1 MANEE
6 TTPLAALEDRVF
18 DLEFALTNIGGALL
32 SPGGW
37 KTDQELHQY
46 LYAAVKR
53 ALTATP
59 LGAAL
64 DQREQQIR
72 SRRAG
77 APAVDRVLGE
87 LRSEL
92 ALSSESPGER

>member
-6 TTPLAALEDRVF
+6 TTPTAALEDRIF

-32 SPGGW
+32 SPSGW
-37 KTDQELHQY
+37 KTDQQLHQY

-53 ALTATP
+53 ALADTP

-64 DQREQQIR
+64 DQREQQIWA
-72 SRRAG
+72 RRTA

-92 ALSSESPGER
+92 ALSTDRPGGQ